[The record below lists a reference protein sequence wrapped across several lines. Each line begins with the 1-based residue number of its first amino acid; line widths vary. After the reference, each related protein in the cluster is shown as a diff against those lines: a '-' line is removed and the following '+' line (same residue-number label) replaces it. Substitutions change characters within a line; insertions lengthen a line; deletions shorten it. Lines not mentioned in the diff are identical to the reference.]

1 MPPPLDINLHV
12 KYIQNLDQVR
22 PLLFS
27 ALSPPETA
35 DEIEKRPG
43 VPSYRTFTDKWGL
56 LGSYCIMYHGSEGG
70 IIS

>member
-27 ALSPPETA
+27 ALSSRELA
-35 DEIEKRPG
+35 DENRKKTWR
-43 VPSYRTFTDKWGL
+43 
-56 LGSYCIMYHGSEGG
+56 
-70 IIS
+70 IILQNIYG